1 MGKQSQIMSLRN
13 KFRKSIG
20 IFQDAVNRTIEL
32 DYSQPKLYK
41 KVVKYYEETGVD
53 FTGDTVED
61 YQIILEC
68 LKQDLSL
75 ETV

>member
-1 MGKQSQIMSLRN
+1 MSHLRS

-41 KVVKYYEETGVD
+41 KVKRFYEDKGVY
-53 FTGDTVED
+53 FTGDSVED

-68 LKQDLSL
+68 IQKDLSL
-75 ETV
+75 GAVS

>member
-1 MGKQSQIMSLRN
+1 MSQLRT

-41 KVVKYYEETGVD
+41 KVKRFYEEEGVH
-53 FTGDTVED
+53 FTGDSVED

-68 LKQDLSL
+68 IQEDLTTS
-75 ETV
+75 VAQ

>member
-1 MGKQSQIMSLRN
+1 MSQLRT

-41 KVVKYYEETGVD
+41 KVKRFYEDAGIR
-53 FTGDTVED
+53 FTGDSVED
-61 YQIILEC
+61 YQMILDCIES
-68 LKQDLSL
+68 DLTT
-75 ETV
+75 EVAQ

>member
-1 MGKQSQIMSLRN
+1 MSQLRT

-41 KVVKYYEETGVD
+41 KVKRFYEDAGIR

-61 YQIILEC
+61 YQMILDCIES
-68 LKQDLSL
+68 DLST
-75 ETV
+75 EVAQ

>member
-1 MGKQSQIMSLRN
+1 MTELKN

-20 IFQDAVNRTIEL
+20 ILTSAADRSIEL

-41 KVVKYYEETGVD
+41 KVVKFYQEQGVQ
-53 FTGDTVED
+53 FTGDSVED
-61 YQIILEC
+61 YQIVIDC
-68 LKQDLSL
+68 LNADIYA

>member
-1 MGKQSQIMSLRN
+1 MSQLRI
-13 KFRKSIG
+13 KFRKSFG

-41 KVVKYYEETGVD
+41 KVRKFYEEQGVS
-53 FTGDTVED
+53 FTGDSVDD
-61 YQIILEC
+61 YQIVLEC
-68 LKQDLSL
+68 LQEDLST

>member
-1 MGKQSQIMSLRN
+1 MSQLRT

-32 DYSQPKLYK
+32 DYTQPKLYK
-41 KVVKYYEETGVD
+41 KVKRFYEEEGVR
-53 FTGDTVED
+53 FTGDSVED

-68 LKQDLSL
+68 IQEDL
-75 ETV
+75 TAGVAQ

>member
-1 MGKQSQIMSLRN
+1 MSLRN

-68 LKQDLSL
+68 LKQDLFL

>member
-1 MGKQSQIMSLRN
+1 MSELKN

-20 IFQDAVNRTIEL
+20 IFQDAISRTIEL

-41 KVVKYYEETGVD
+41 KVVKYYQETGVE
-53 FTGDTVED
+53 FTGDSVED

-68 LKQDLSL
+68 LEYDLSA
-75 ETV
+75 TVERV

>member
-1 MGKQSQIMSLRN
+1 MSQLRT
-13 KFRKSIG
+13 KFRKSVG
-20 IFQDAVNRTIEL
+20 IFQDAINRTIEL

-41 KVVKYYEETGVD
+41 KVKRFYEDTGVR

-68 LKQDLSL
+68 IQEDL
-75 ETV
+75 TGVAQ

>member
-1 MGKQSQIMSLRN
+1 MSQLRT

-41 KVVKYYEETGVD
+41 KVKRFYEDEGVR
-53 FTGDTVED
+53 FTGDYVED
-61 YQIILEC
+61 YQIILDCIQE
-68 LKQDLSL
+68 DL
-75 ETV
+75 TVGVAQ